1 MITSLVF
8 NIFRYL
14 INMDII
20 LNENNFNINKISI
33 KDGRKIKKLLYDLNC
48 IYLIGITFEI
58 KEYVIVKQSNNYMFI
73 DIEYSQ
79 LKDIF
84 TSIDNHFNSN
94 VDNYHSFIKNNIVK
108 IKKHDIKNYTKNDNL
123 YISLNNLKKTP
134 KVTILQLFT
143 V

>member
-14 INMDII
+14 INMEII
-20 LNENNFNINKISI
+20 LNENNFNINNISI
-33 KDGRKIKKLLYDLNC
+33 KDGRKTKKLLYDLKC
-48 IYLIGITFEI
+48 IYLIGINFEI
-58 KEYVIVKQSNNYMFI
+58 KDYIIIKQSNNYMFI

-84 TSIDNHFNSN
+84 TSIDNHFNSKME
-94 VDNYHSFIKNNIVK
+94 NYHSFIKNNVIK
-108 IKKHDIKNYTKNDNL
+108 IKKHDIKDYKNTDNL

>member
-1 MITSLVF
+1 
-8 NIFRYL
+8 
-14 INMDII
+14 
-20 LNENNFNINKISI
+20 
-33 KDGRKIKKLLYDLNC
+33 
-48 IYLIGITFEI
+48 
-58 KEYVIVKQSNNYMFI
+58 MFI

-84 TSIDNHFNSN
+84 TSIDNHFNSKME
-94 VDNYHSFIKNNIVK
+94 NYHSFIKNNVIK
-108 IKKHDIKNYTKNDNL
+108 IKKHDIKDYKNTDNL

>member
-1 MITSLVF
+1 MITGLVF

-33 KDGRKIKKLLYDLNC
+33 KDGRKTKKILYDLNC

-58 KEYVIVKQSNNYMFI
+58 KEYVIIKQSNNYMFI

-84 TSIDNHFNSN
+84 TSIDNHFNSKM
-94 VDNYHSFIKNNIVK
+94 DNYHSFIKNNIVK

>member
-33 KDGRKIKKLLYDLNC
+33 KDGRKTKKLMYDLNC

-58 KEYVIVKQSNNYMFI
+58 KDYIIIKQSNNYLFI

-84 TSIDNHFNSN
+84 TIIDNHFNMKM
-94 VDNYHSFIKNNIVK
+94 DNYHSFIKNNIVK

>member
-33 KDGRKIKKLLYDLNC
+33 KDGRKTKKLLYDLNC

-58 KEYVIVKQSNNYMFI
+58 KDYVIIKQSNNYMFI

-84 TSIDNHFNSN
+84 TTIDNHFNMKM
-94 VDNYHSFIKNNIVK
+94 DNYHSFIKNNIVK
-108 IKKHDIKNYTKNDNL
+108 IKKHDIKNYTNNDNL

>member
-14 INMDII
+14 INMEII
-20 LNENNFNINKISI
+20 LNENNFNINNISI
-33 KDGRKIKKLLYDLNC
+33 KDGRKTKKLLYDLKC
-48 IYLIGITFEI
+48 IYLIGINFEI
-58 KEYVIVKQSNNYMFI
+58 KDYIIIKQSNNYMFI

-84 TSIDNHFNSN
+84 TSIDNHFNSKME
-94 VDNYHSFIKNNIVK
+94 NYHSFIKNNVIK
-108 IKKHDIKNYTKNDNL
+108 IKKHDIKDYKNTDNL
-123 YISLNNLKKTP
+123 YISLNNLKKTS

>member
-14 INMDII
+14 INMEII
-20 LNENNFNINKISI
+20 LNENNFNVNNISI
-33 KDGRKIKKLLYDLNC
+33 KDGRKTKKILYDLKC
-48 IYLIGITFEI
+48 IYLIGINFEI
-58 KEYVIVKQSNNYMFI
+58 KDYIIIKQSNNYMFI

-84 TSIDNHFNSN
+84 TSIDNHFNSKME
-94 VDNYHSFIKNNIVK
+94 NYHSFIKNNVIK
-108 IKKHDIKNYTKNDNL
+108 IKKHDIKDYKNTDNL